1 MTPRPSFVGRLVH
14 APVLREDRKRR
25 VLFAVLIAICAVL
38 TFFPRTYRT
47 AVSLTPSDPS
57 TLGLSGTLGQLGAG
71 ANIFGNQAAIEVSL
85 KIGRSVY
92 VRDLVIRK
100 LDLENKLGL
109 SHIQAQRW
117 LERWVDV
124 RIMRGG
130 IIEIELDSQNPEL
143 ARSIV
148 ETYANAVREQLGIIS
163 RQQTAYK
170 RKILE
175 DLVENAAERLEKAQA
190 AFDTFRISSR
200 YGDPEEAIKD
210 VAKKVPSLD
219 EQVENKESEL
229 NAVRRFATDD
239 NILVKRVKV
248 ELEELQRRRAIAM
261 EAEGAQRGT
270 VGQVVTESTKAF
282 RLKRELDVAQSLYD
296 NYKRFLQGTSVEDL
310 TSTANIRILEPAYID
325 PDRQYNLPALALG
338 LALLLLALAIEFYK
352 LRPPVGDQRIGQ
364 S

>member
-1 MTPRPSFVGRLVH
+1 MTPRPSLVGRLVH
-14 APVLREDRKRR
+14 APVLRDDSKRR
-25 VLFAVLIAICAVL
+25 VLFAILLAICAVL
-38 TFFPRTYRT
+38 TFFPRSYRA

-57 TLGLSGTLGQLGAG
+57 TLGLSGTLSQLGAG

-85 KIGRSVY
+85 KVGRSVY

-100 LDLENKLGL
+100 LNLEQKLGL
-109 SHIQAQRW
+109 SQTEAERW

-130 IIEIELDSQNPEL
+130 IIEIELDSHDPEL

-148 ETYANAVREQLGIIS
+148 GTYANAVREQLGVIS

-175 DLVENAAERLEKAQA
+175 DLVVNAAHRLEDAQA
-190 AFDTFRISSR
+190 AYDTFRLTSK
-200 YGDPEEAIKD
+200 YGDPEGAIQE
-210 VAKKVPSLD
+210 VSKKVPSLD
-219 EQVENKESEL
+219 AQVEGKQSEL

-239 NILVKRVKV
+239 NVLVKRVKV
-248 ELEELQRRRAIAM
+248 ELEELQRRRAVAM

-270 VGQVVTESTKAF
+270 VGQVVTESTTAF
-282 RLKRELDVAQSLYD
+282 RLRRELDVAQSLYD

-325 PDRQYNLPALALG
+325 PDRQYNLSALALG
-338 LALLLLALAIEFYK
+338 IALMLIALAIEFYK